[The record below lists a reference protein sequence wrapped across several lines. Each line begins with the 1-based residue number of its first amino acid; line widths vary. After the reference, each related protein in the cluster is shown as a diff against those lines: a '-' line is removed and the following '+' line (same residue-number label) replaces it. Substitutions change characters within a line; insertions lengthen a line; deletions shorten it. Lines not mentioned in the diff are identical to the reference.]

1 MKLTYR
7 RGQESSDLE
16 EGGEEGR
23 RSAWEASPGRLGG
36 AGNIVCVRCTDRL
49 AFSNSA
55 VHSQLTH
62 SAVWMV
68 YFNKLCLL

>member
-7 RGQESSDLE
+7 RGQNSSDLE
-16 EGGEEGR
+16 EGGEEG

-49 AFSNSA
+49 TFSNSLSCTLSTYTLFC
-55 VHSQLTH
+55 VDGILQ
-62 SAVWMV
+62 
-68 YFNKLCLL
+68 